1 MNDKTVGLLL
11 RIFTL
16 LYATMIFSQDVEWQQ
31 EREIVEQFLPQTI
44 TMNAVTID
52 SLLATPLTLND
63 CVAIALKNN
72 ISLEIDRMEY
82 NRVYQAKRGT
92 RQSFLPDL
100 NISAERDFKTEL
112 DSIGNTAD
120 EVTADQADIALTERL
135 PLGGAITFS
144 HRLSRSTNLTSRLDD
159 EPGRLWTISFTQ
171 PLLKGF
177 GYSIAFS
184 DVKLADLDFQIEQ
197 FQLQNAILTTIFEV
211 KSSYFDVLRQK
222 KLVSATEAALERDR
236 KLRDI
241 SQAKVDAKLATRRDV
256 LSAEIILQQDFANL
270 VQAQSDYQ
278 NALDELKDVMG
289 VAIDREITLAV
300 TDLEFRPISIEES
313 QWLDLAL
320 RNNYAIKVQE
330 AVLRRSEFQ
339 TRLTGNSLLPDLS
352 FEGSYSRLN
361 DNDVSRDDRDRNLIG
376 KLTLSYPLFNL
387 AARADHQRTKIARK
401 QIERTLENARRAVI
415 LDVRSVIRN
424 LRNSEER
431 VKILLKNIEAAQEK
445 VEFATTMF
453 NMGRASNLDITD
465 AQEDLLSAEVELV
478 QELADYY
485 IEQARLEQILGGE
498 PIIRN

>member
-1 MNDKTVGLLL
+1 MSDKTVGVL
-11 RIFTL
+11 IFAL
-16 LYATMIFSQDVEWQQ
+16 LYVTTIFSQDVEWQQ
-31 EREIVEQFLPQTI
+31 EREIIEQFLPQKI
-44 TMNAVTID
+44 IINAATID
-52 SLLATPLTLND
+52 SMLATPLTIND

-72 ISLEIDRMEY
+72 IALQINRMEY
-82 NRVYQAKRGT
+82 NRVYQARRGT

-100 NISAERDFKTEL
+100 TISAERDFTTEL

-120 EVTADQADIALTERL
+120 EITADQADIALTERL
-135 PLGGAITFS
+135 PLGGSISFT
-144 HRLSRSTNLTSRLDD
+144 HRLSRSTNITSRLDD

-177 GYSIAFS
+177 GYAIAFS
-184 DVKLADLDFQIEQ
+184 NVEQADLDFQIEQ
-197 FQLQNAILTTIFEV
+197 YQLQNAILTTIFEV
-211 KSSYFDVLRQK
+211 KSSYFNVLRQK
-222 KLVSATEAALERDR
+222 KLVTATEAAIERDK

-278 NALDELKDVMG
+278 NALDELKNVMG
-289 VAIDREITLAV
+289 VAIDREITLAA
-300 TDLEFRPISIEES
+300 TDLEFKPISIEES
-313 QWLDLAL
+313 QWLELAL
-320 RNNYAIKVQE
+320 QNNFAIKVQE
-330 AVLRRSEFQ
+330 AVLRRSEFD
-339 TRLTGNSLLPDLS
+339 TRLTGNSRLPDLS
-352 FEGSYSRLN
+352 FTGTYSRLD
-361 DNDVSRDDRDRNLIG
+361 DNDVSRDNRDRNLVG
-376 KLTLSYPLFNL
+376 RLTLSYPLFNL
-387 AARADHQRTKIARK
+387 AARADHQRAKIALK
-401 QIERTLENARRAVI
+401 QIERTLVDARRAVV

-445 VEFATTMF
+445 VKFATTMF

-465 AQEDLLSAEVELV
+465 AQEDLLSAEVEFV

-485 IEQARLEQILGGE
+485 IEQARLEQLLGGE